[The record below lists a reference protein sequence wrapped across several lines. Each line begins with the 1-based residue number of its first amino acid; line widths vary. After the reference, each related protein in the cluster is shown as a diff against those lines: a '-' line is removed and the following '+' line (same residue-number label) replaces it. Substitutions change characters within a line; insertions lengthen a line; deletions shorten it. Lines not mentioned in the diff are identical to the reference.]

1 MATFNKRIFDTT
13 QVIEEKMAEK
23 ALQSDLD
30 VAHVPGP
37 ARTAPGRMLQ
47 TNGQIVDLQEELAD
61 LRAKLSKWD
70 GSMPTSLLD
79 PKTIA
84 RSRFANRHMKAF
96 QTADFARLKDSIALA
111 GGNVQPILVVKKT
124 DDESY
129 ELVFGHRR
137 HQACLE
143 LGLPVLALIWDKPL
157 SAEGHFLAMERE
169 NRERTDLSAYEA
181 GTSYQAALNE
191 GFYRSERQLAEA
203 IGVHRRWIGKCL
215 KVARLPPAI
224 VEAFDS
230 PLDIKPAHA
239 EVIQAALD
247 ENSKAVL
254 KRAEKLRQRQGKL
267 RVSAVVAGLLG
278 SEVEGSGPRK
288 MTSAAGSFGSWR
300 RDSAG
305 RTIFT
310 VDPGLVDDAKAEAI
324 AAAISKVF
332 SS

>member
-23 ALQSDLD
+23 ALQSESDE
-30 VAHVPGP
+30 AQVPGP

-47 TNGQIVDLQEELAD
+47 TNGQIVDLQAELAV
-61 LRAKLSKWD
+61 LRAKLGKWD

-79 PKTIA
+79 PTTIV
-84 RSRFANRHMKAF
+84 RSRFANRHLKSF

-111 GGNVQPILVVKKT
+111 GGNVQPILVVKKP
-124 DDESY
+124 DDEGF

-169 NRERTDLSAYEA
+169 NRERTDLSAFEA

-191 GFYRSERQLAEA
+191 GFCRSERQLAEA
-203 IGVHRRWIGKCL
+203 IGVHRRWVGKCL
-215 KVARLPPAI
+215 RVARLPPAI

-239 EVIQAALD
+239 EAIQAALE

-278 SEVEGSGPRK
+278 AEVEASGPRK
-288 MTSAAGSFGSWR
+288 MTSASGSFGSWR

-310 VDPGLVDDAKAEAI
+310 VDSGLIDDAKAEAI